1 MNTSEFRRLTTEA
14 VAMAEQLEAREQ
26 ELAAMAES
34 FSQDAS
40 AQAAF
45 RDGVHHGRH
54 QEQHRILALIDFH
67 LQQLEQACVSAR
79 GLAALRRQV
88 VVVDSRE
95 EN

>member
-14 VAMAEQLEAREQ
+14 VAMAERVEARER
-26 ELAAMAES
+26 ELAAMAET

-45 RDGVHHGRH
+45 RDGVHQGRH
-54 QEQHRILALIDFH
+54 QERHKILSLIDFH

-79 GLAALRRQV
+79 SLSALRRQV
-88 VVVDSRE
+88 LEADR
-95 EN
+95 